1 MLEKIKAYV
10 SALTIL
16 SIYPLSLYG
25 LVALL
30 DGCQL
35 RDWIIVVYVGLLIY
49 AKKDFWENF

>member
-35 RDWIIVVYVGLLIY
+35 QDWIVVAYVGLLIY
-49 AKKDFWENF
+49 ARKDFWKNF